1 MTRTRNALQ
10 PYLITALILL
20 SALLLSIMVGS
31 VFIPPRTI
39 FNVMLSALQREAST
53 LDPSGV
59 YLKIIAS
66 LRLPRAMLLML
77 AGAALAGSGGAYQG
91 LFRNPLADPFL
102 IGVSSGAGLGAVVA
116 MLVRWPYTNLGLMA
130 VPAAAFAGALITV
143 LVVSLLARVGK
154 TVPTTNLILAGVAV
168 SAFASAVT
176 SALMI
181 HSTGELRRALAWMM
195 GGATQTGWGPV
206 IGVLPYML
214 IGLSGLV
221 LIGHPLNVIQFGDEQ
236 AQQLGI
242 KVQRVRW
249 YTILLATL
257 CTAGAVAYTGII
269 GFIGLVIPHI
279 IRMIWGGDYRRL
291 IPLSMLAGAGL
302 LLLTDVV
309 ARTILAPQEI
319 PVGIIT
325 SLLGGPFFL
334 WVLRRSKSQ
343 NYW

>member
-1 MTRTRNALQ
+1 MTRTRNRLQ
-10 PYLITALILL
+10 PYLVTALILL

-39 FNVMLSALQREAST
+39 FSVMLSAVQGVSSG

-59 YLKIIAS
+59 YLKIITS

-116 MLVRWPYTNLGLMA
+116 MMVRWPYTSLGLLA

-168 SAFASAVT
+168 SAFTSAVT

-214 IGLSGLV
+214 IGLTGLV

-242 KVQRVRW
+242 KVQWVRW
-249 YTILLATL
+249 FTILLATL

-279 IRMIWGGDYRRL
+279 IRMLWGGDYRRL

-309 ARTILAPQEI
+309 ARTIIAPQEI